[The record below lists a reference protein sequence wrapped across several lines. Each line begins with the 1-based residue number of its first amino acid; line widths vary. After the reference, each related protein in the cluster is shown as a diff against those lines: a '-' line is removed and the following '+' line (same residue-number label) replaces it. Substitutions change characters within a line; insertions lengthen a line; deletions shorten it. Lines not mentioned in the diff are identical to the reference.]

1 MISALAT
8 AVIPALLL
16 PWVLLLARM
25 PVLFLVLPV
34 VPVAI
39 VYVRAIAGRDGGRAV
54 TLALAWAAAF
64 SVSTVAAAA
73 ARPDAAVHGIWRAG
87 EFRDEMV
94 RWIATGVGQ
103 EGDIRLFLPRVLL
116 EFLLVLA
123 LSAASMGVAGL
134 CLGAA
139 LLGYMNGYVGWVASN
154 ADARVGPLAAALIA
168 WPPWS
173 VVRVVAF
180 VCAGTAAALW
190 GHPRLLARGAPRG
203 RWARLLIVAVLLLGL
218 DIFLKWWL
226 APIWRDW
233 LRSILGASAG
243 IEAGGSA

>member
-16 PWVLLLARM
+16 PWT
-25 PVLFLVLPV
+25 LFLAPMPILFAVLPV
-34 VPVAI
+34 IPVAI
-39 VYVRAIAGRDGGRAV
+39 VYVRAIAARDAGRAV

-64 SVSTVAAAA
+64 SVSTIAAAT
-73 ARPDAAVHGIWRAG
+73 ARPDAAVHGIWHAG

-94 RWIATGVGQ
+94 RWIATGVGP

-116 EFLLVLA
+116 EFALVLA
-123 LSAASMGVAGL
+123 LSAATAGVAGL
-134 CLGAA
+134 LLGAA

-173 VVRVVAF
+173 AARVVAF

-190 GHPRLLARGAPRG
+190 GYPRLLARGAPRG
-203 RWARLLIVAVLLLGL
+203 RWVRLLIVAVLLLGL